1 MSFFGPSRS
10 EFDASN
16 ARAQRAE
23 AEAASLRQQLGEA
36 LLAQKSSEDSLR
48 AERAK
53 HDFLART
60 AASLGTFGES
70 FASSQRTFGELNA
83 QLETAKESSLL
94 ASGKTHDSRGLVASV
109 ADSLAELST
118 QSAGASA
125 QIQSL
130 DERTEK
136 VTAIVKLIE
145 NIASQTN
152 LLALNAAIEAARAG
166 ESGRGFAVV
175 ADEVRKLAENTSK
188 ATLDIGTIVSAM
200 RADGSQSAKKME
212 ALASHAKQQSAQGRL
227 AHELIDE
234 LDIASAGAAKIVS
247 ASAIRG
253 FCEMAKLDHVAF
265 KFRMYQTLLG
275 VGTQTESDFGSHTAC
290 RLGQWADSGNGRQH
304 FSHLSS
310 FSTLHAPHERFHK
323 LCHDAVSAYRAGRLD
338 EALSALPKI
347 EEASRQVA
355 AALDAIATQAR

>member
-1 MSFFGPSRS
+1 MRS
-10 EFDASN
+10 E
-16 ARAQRAE
+16 RE
-23 AEAASLRQQLGEA
+23 
-36 LLAQKSSEDSLR
+36 
-48 AERAK
+48 K
-53 HDFLART
+53 HAFLARA

-70 FASSQRTFGELNA
+70 FASTQRTLAELNV
-83 QLETAKESSLL
+83 QLETARASS
-94 ASGKTHDSRGLVASV
+94 ATARNKTHDSRGLVAAV
-109 ADSLAELST
+109 ADSLAELAA

-188 ATLDIGTIVSAM
+188 ATLDIGTIVAAM
-200 RADGSQSAKKME
+200 RTDGSASSKKME
-212 ALASHAKQQSAQGRL
+212 ALAAHAREQSAQGRR

-234 LDIASAGAAKIVS
+234 LDLAAGSASDIVAASAL
-247 ASAIRG
+247 RG

-275 VGTQTESDFGSHTAC
+275 IGSQNEADFGSHSTC
-290 RLGQWADSGNGRQH
+290 RLGQWAESGNGRALFAH
-304 FSHLSS
+304 LPGFSSMQS
-310 FSTLHAPHERFHK
+310 PHERFHK
-323 LCHDAVSAYRAGRLD
+323 LCREAVASYRAGRYD
-338 EALSALPKI
+338 DALGALPRI
-347 EEASRQVA
+347 EDASRQVA
-355 AALDAIATQAR
+355 SSLDSIAAQAMG